1 MHDRANH
8 VSLAVAALPP
18 GQRPR
23 LGAEGSPPDVETVAP
38 DGRPSAP
45 GPAPARRHVHADAL
59 LAETIAWY
67 EALPPDVQPRTL
79 VATYPRI
86 ANALCAASRD
96 RQSFDNCVGAL
107 LTDGRRERA
116 GFPAGVLR
124 DLFTLR
130 AHIHALHADGFGASQ
145 APVGR

>member
-1 MHDRANH
+1 MHDRADH

-23 LGAEGSPPDVETVAP
+23 PGADGSPPNVETVTP

-45 GPAPARRHVHADAL
+45 GPAPARRHVPADAL
-59 LAETIAWY
+59 LAETVAWF
-67 EALPPDVQPRTL
+67 EALPLDVQPRTL

-86 ANALCAASRD
+86 ANALCASSRD
-96 RQSFDNCVGAL
+96 RQSFDNYVGTL
-107 LTDGRRERA
+107 LTDGRRERE

-124 DLFTLR
+124 ELFTLR
-130 AHIHALHADGFGASQ
+130 VHVHALHADGFGTSQ